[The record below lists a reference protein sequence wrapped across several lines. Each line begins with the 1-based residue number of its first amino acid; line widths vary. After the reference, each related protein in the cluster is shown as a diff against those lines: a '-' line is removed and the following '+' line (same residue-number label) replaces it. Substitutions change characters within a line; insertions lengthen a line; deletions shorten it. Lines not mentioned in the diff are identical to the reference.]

1 MAIAEGSQEVAAAI
15 ANDVTNSAL
24 TNRQV
29 TKLVQYENSK
39 IAEELKKSPIKDY
52 SDSLIQAADSTIK
65 ESEAVVDAVEG
76 SQILDQY
83 E

>member
-76 SQILDQY
+76 S
-83 E
+83 

>member
-15 ANDVTNSAL
+15 ANGVTNSAL

-76 SQILDQY
+76 S
-83 E
+83 

>member
-1 MAIAEGSQEVAAAI
+1 MAIAEGSQEVAATV
-15 ANDVTNSAL
+15 NDVTNSAL

>member
-1 MAIAEGSQEVAAAI
+1 MAIAEGSKEVAATV
-15 ANDVTNSAL
+15 NDVTNSAL